1 MSSSAVVEGRAT
13 TAHQATH
20 MAEQEMQKL
29 RSAAA
34 RPQAWIQSSKHSGNN
49 VICPRS
55 WPSTKRFIRSPLANH
70 CRCRRFYTAKVIK
83 RLADRASRS
92 AGLHPEPDNAAAGG
106 GGVTRGGVIGSRLG
120 MTRARRTPATN
131 RRFRDLI
138 SFVMMLRRRR
148 SADEKL

>member
-1 MSSSAVVEGRAT
+1 MRVGTNRPQGDCYGVDNMSSSAVVEGRAT

-34 RPQAWIQSSKHSGNN
+34 RPQASIQSSKHSGSN
-49 VICPRS
+49 VICSRS
-55 WPSTKRFIRSPLANH
+55 WPSTKRFIRCPAYRPGNPNSRIISDAAFL
-70 CRCRRFYTAKVIK
+70 RSQVIK

-106 GGVTRGGVIGSRLG
+106 GG
-120 MTRARRTPATN
+120 
-131 RRFRDLI
+131 
-138 SFVMMLRRRR
+138 
-148 SADEKL
+148 